1 MVISTGSKICKLNI
15 IVVVVGIPEPSYLH
29 ELESQLSSPISIF
42 WNTISYS
49 PILKY
54 KLQYRKMQVC
64 HHLRYGRVVGI
75 VDEFVS
81 ISPID

>member
-15 IVVVVGIPEPSYLH
+15 IVVVGIPEPSDLH

-64 HHLRYGRVVGI
+64 HHLRYGGVVAIG
-75 VDEFVS
+75 DEFVS